1 MIFKLYNGNTSLYTK
16 KRDSGM
22 SERFINSPMT
32 KQQIVEKVRK
42 METKKDLLNL
52 LNTIKKE
59 ELGENYHPFT
69 LSLLN
74 YYCNPNR
81 TPKKRYKHFTIPK
94 KSGGVRDIHAPVKG
108 LKSML
113 TYLNVVFQA
122 MYEPTEAAMG
132 FVPGRSIADNA
143 SVHVG
148 KYYVFNTDLKDFFP
162 SIQQPRLW
170 AVLQLKP
177 FSLNKEL
184 ASVIAGLCCMQDANG
199 DGVLPQ
205 GSPCSPILTNI
216 ICRQLDRRLTGLAK
230 RFNLKYTRYADDITF
245 SSDYNVFQDDSEFM
259 TEFKRIIADQH
270 FIFNDKKTRLQKSIE
285 RQEVTGLVVN
295 EKVNV
300 VREYVCDIRNLLYI
314 WRRYG
319 YEQAYAKFFPR
330 YVSSKVYRPK
340 NQGMPSMESVIAG
353 KLLYLR
359 MVMGEDSSVYN
370 KLLEAFETLCP
381 ERKKVV
387 DNNLTYEVSYRIDE
401 FESLFNTQVTF
412 KRKEETD
419 GMSGKS
425 KTTALCTIDAR
436 QQHIAVNVRCDST
449 IDKYLANPDNETL
462 AKIKKR
468 FYISLCL
475 RGEKKFWLITR
486 ARMTNEHK
494 TAFKDEY
501 KAKVNPEFS
510 WQELADEE
518 IESVDY
524 LDLAELPE
532 DDFIDSEPASTVA
545 AAPQDGRKTNSVKYT
560 YDEQKAEYK
569 PLNNSVDLPPDS
581 ELDDILSAFV
591 SSDFDLKTLDQWDKT
606 KKN

>member
-1 MIFKLYNGNTSLYTK
+1 MTGTCSLYTM

-42 METKKDLLNL
+42 METKKDLLRL

-59 ELGENYHPFT
+59 DLGENYHPFT
-69 LSLLN
+69 MSLLN

-81 TPKKRYKHFTIPK
+81 DPKKRYKHFTIPK

-122 MYEPTEAAMG
+122 MYEPTEGAMG

-162 SIQQPRLW
+162 SIQQPRVW

-270 FIFNDKKTRLQKSIE
+270 FIFNDKKTRLQRSNE

-300 VREYVCDIRNLLYI
+300 VREYVRDIRNLLYI
-314 WRRYG
+314 WKRYG
-319 YEQAYAKFFPR
+319 YEQAYAKFYPR
-330 YVSSKVYRPK
+330 YVSSKAYRPK
-340 NQGMPSMESVIAG
+340 NQGMPSMECVIEG

-370 KLLEAFETLCP
+370 KLLGTFEELCP
-381 ERKKVV
+381 DRKKVV

-401 FESLFNTQVTF
+401 FESFFNTQVTF
-412 KRKEETD
+412 KYKENAD
-419 GMSGKS
+419 GVSGKS
-425 KTTALCTIDAR
+425 KTTALCTIDDH
-436 QQHIAVNVRCDST
+436 QHQIAVNVRCDST

-486 ARMTNEHK
+486 ARMTNDHK
-494 TAFKDEY
+494 TSYKDEY
-501 KAKVNPEFS
+501 RAKVNPDFS
-510 WQELADEE
+510 WQDLDEE
-518 IESVDY
+518 D
-524 LDLAELPE
+524 DLVELTE
-532 DDFIDSEPASTVA
+532 KEFIDSEHTSASIATSQT
-545 AAPQDGRKTNSVKYT
+545 PKERNSVIYT

-569 PLNNSVDLPPDS
+569 PLNQSEDLPPDN
-581 ELDDILSAFV
+581 ELDEILSAFV
-591 SSDFDLKTLDQWDKT
+591 SSDFDLKTLDEWDKT

>member
-1 MIFKLYNGNTSLYTK
+1 
-16 KRDSGM
+16 
-22 SERFINSPMT
+22 MT

-42 METKKDLLNL
+42 METKNDLLKL
-52 LNTIKKE
+52 LNTLKKE
-59 ELGENYHPFT
+59 DLGDNYHPFT

-81 TPKKRYKHFTIPK
+81 NPKKRYKRFTIPK
-94 KSGGVRDIHAPVKG
+94 KSGGVREISAPVKG
-108 LKSML
+108 LKCML

-122 MYEPTEAAMG
+122 MYEPAEAAMG

-143 SVHVG
+143 AAHVG
-148 KYYVFNTDLKDFFP
+148 KYYVYNTDLKDFFP
-162 SIQQPRLW
+162 SIRQPRLW

-245 SSDYNVFQDDSEFM
+245 SSDYNVFQEDSEFM
-259 TEFKRIIADQH
+259 TEFKMIIADQH
-270 FIFNDKKTRLQKSIE
+270 FIFNDKKTRLQKSNE

-300 VREYVCDIRNLLYI
+300 VREYVRDIRNLLYI
-314 WRRYG
+314 WKRYG

-330 YVSSKVYRPK
+330 YVSSKAYRSK

-359 MVMGEDSSVYN
+359 MVMGDDSSVYN
-370 KLLEAFETLCP
+370 KLLETFEALCP

-412 KRKEETD
+412 KHKENAVRI
-419 GMSGKS
+419 SGKS
-425 KTTALCTIDAR
+425 KTTALCTIDDR
-436 QQHIAVNVRCDST
+436 KQYIAVNVRCDSA

-462 AKIKKR
+462 NKIKKR

-475 RGEKKFWLITR
+475 RGDKKFWLITR

-494 TAFKDEY
+494 TAYKDEY
-501 KAKVNPEFS
+501 RAKVTSDFS
-510 WQELADEE
+510 WQDLADEE
-518 IESVDY
+518 YESIDY
-524 LDLAELPE
+524 DFDDLPE
-532 DDFIDSEPASTVA
+532 DEFVDSELVSAKVA
-545 AAPQDGRKTNSVKYT
+545 LPQEDRKMNPVKYT

-569 PLNNSVDLPPDS
+569 PLNMSENLQSDN
-581 ELDDILSAFV
+581 ELDELLSAFV
-591 SSDFDLKTLDQWDKT
+591 SSDFDLKTLEEWDKT